1 MISIAID
8 GPSGS
13 GKSTVANVLAEKL
26 GFIHVDT
33 GALYRAVGLYI
44 RNKGIRPDD
53 EETVVSLLPE
63 INIRLAFEDGEQKV
77 ILNGEN
83 VNGLIRTAEISA
95 YASRVSAIP
104 AVRAFLL
111 DLQREIAKTN
121 NIIMDG
127 RDIGTVILPDATV
140 KFFMTASDEA
150 RAERRYAELAAKG
163 EKTTLDE
170 VRAAME
176 KRDRQDSTR
185 AVAPAVPAE
194 DAVFIDNSGS
204 FDETLEKILSVIKEK
219 TK

>member
-1 MISIAID
+1 MVNIAID

-63 INIRLAFEDGEQKV
+63 ISIRLAFEDGEQKV

>member
-1 MISIAID
+1 MINIAID

-63 INIRLAFEDGEQKV
+63 ISIRLAFEDGEQKV

>member
-1 MISIAID
+1 MINIAID

-26 GFIHVDT
+26 GYIHVDT
-33 GALYRAVGLYI
+33 GALYRAVGLFVK
-44 RNKGIRPDD
+44 RSGIAPDD
-53 EETVVSLLPE
+53 ESAVVSLLSD
-63 INIRLAFEDGEQKV
+63 IDLRLVFEDGEQKV
-77 ILNGEN
+77 MLNGEN

-95 YASRVSAIP
+95 FASRVSAIP
-104 AVRAFLL
+104 AVRSFLL
-111 DLQREIAKTN
+111 DLQREIARTN

-150 RAERRYAELAAKG
+150 RAERRFAELAAKG
-163 EKTTLDE
+163 EKTTPEE

-194 DAVFIDNSGS
+194 DAIFIDNSGP
-204 FDETLEKILSVIKEK
+204 FDQTLEKILSIIKEK